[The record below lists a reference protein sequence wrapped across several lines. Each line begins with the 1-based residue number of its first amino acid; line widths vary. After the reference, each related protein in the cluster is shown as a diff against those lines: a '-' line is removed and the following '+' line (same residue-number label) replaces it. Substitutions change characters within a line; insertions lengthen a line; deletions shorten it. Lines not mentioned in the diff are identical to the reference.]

1 MRSTLKCDIIYL
13 LHRGIISMKTKI
25 IYISGNEIFDMNDI
39 RCAFE
44 EVRKALNLDQNTIL
58 FGVPVDK
65 DDAEITKDEKTEIE
79 DFVETPIIEEN
90 EIIEEPEFIEEETLT
105 EPEITAEETPEEK
118 IIEISEPI
126 KKRGR
131 PKKVE
136 IVETP
141 EEPQIEESENTEEI
155 SEEETEKI
163 VPILS
168 ILSSKED
175 EEDENTIED
184 ESNHI
189 VEETIATENVI
200 EEEII
205 DSDIPTEEN
214 EEDGISDDAK
224 SDLEKLLSGVTPL
237 NEIEEELPKKSNTK
251 EKTEETEEENVD
263 LTLEKLASEFIQNQ
277 DKIVEEAKNATP
289 GKISKLRKFV
299 PFKKKKPTDDNVFGD
314 LFGWAGQAAN
324 DDDFSVPG
332 FFTRTDSKK

>member
-44 EVRKALNLDQNTIL
+44 EVRKALNLDQDTVL

-65 DDAEITKDEKTEIE
+65 DDTEITKTSDESS
-79 DFVETPIIEEN
+79 
-90 EIIEEPEFIEEETLT
+90 EIIEEIVEPQIIEET
-105 EPEITAEETPEEK
+105 EFVEEEIPTESEITPEEK

-136 IVETP
+136 IIEEPDDPQFDESETIEADSQESSEDTP
-141 EEPQIEESENTEEI
+141 EEND
-155 SEEETEKI
+155 EKI

-175 EEDENTIED
+175 ELEETPDTQEPV
-184 ESNHI
+184 
-189 VEETIATENVI
+189 VEEATATENVI

-205 DSDIPTEEN
+205 DSEIPSEE
-214 EEDGISDDAK
+214 EPETSDDNK

-237 NEIEEELPKKSNTK
+237 NETEELPTPSAIKEEKS
-251 EKTEETEEENVD
+251 EEVEEENVD
-263 LTLEKLASEFIQNQ
+263 LTLEKLASEFLQNQ

-289 GKISKLRKFV
+289 GKISKLRKLV
-299 PFKKKKPTDDNVFGD
+299 PFKKKKPADDNVFGD
-314 LFGWAGQAAN
+314 LFGWAGKAAN